1 MHPASARDYGRLSLF
16 PNQGDYFV
24 HESTSSSYRRRN
36 VDGSV
41 ATSTSSLTL

>member
-1 MHPASARDYGRLSLF
+1 MPPASVRDHGRIFLF
-16 PNQGDYFV
+16 PNQGDYLV